1 MMSPNK
7 RFQPTA
13 SLAAL
18 ASRRLKRVPLARL
31 GGKGENSR
39 CARARCAST
48 HGPDA
53 LGKAVVGL
61 PRRMDGD
68 VGGWPHDHSRGH
80 GSHAGTRRFPMGR

>member
-1 MMSPNK
+1 LK
-7 RFQPTA
+7 KCAQH
-13 SLAAL
+13 AL
-18 ASRRLKRVPLARL
+18 APDAAPLRFAPQVKRESLARL

-61 PRRMDGD
+61 SRRVDGD